1 MNPFDYLQ
9 GDEPVPGR
17 QDSRLNN
24 LVYCS
29 RATANVNS
37 EAVDKII
44 ATARRYNPPQG
55 ITGLLVFGN
64 GIFFQWI
71 EGPREHVTRLM
82 DRIKIDPRHE
92 TVVQLSTSEE
102 VRERVFPDWD
112 MELVTTEDI
121 RDVLVD
127 ALETAEDEQNAAALR
142 LLLEQLDTGQL
153 STLEQ
158 R

>member
-17 QDSRLNN
+17 QDSLLYN

-29 RATANVNS
+29 RAAANVNS

-44 ATARRYNPPQG
+44 ATARRHNPPQG

-82 DRIKIDPRHE
+82 DRIKVDPRHE
-92 TVVQLSTSEE
+92 TVVLLSTSEE

-127 ALETAEDEQNAAALR
+127 ALETTEDEQNAAALR